1 MLINKVEENKIEQ
14 AVRVNARNTDIFDLF
29 NVQEY
34 LGSNPYLN
42 KASLV
47 FELALTGY
55 DRPLPISDYLA
66 VLGDRYP
73 RLTEIE
79 YASHAE
85 LFASTA
91 SMVNKLDMNLHL
103 QGWSVQQQSESAK
116 IAIESL
122 HLRTTREVIYTVWD
136 WFEAIQRGLGGQV
149 RASPSSH
156 ERLYQ
161 EAIARGEDFEIASQI
176 DSLQQIFRNS
186 VYGGP
191 TVYALLRSAN
201 AKEIPSFYL
210 WDERLM
216 QYGYGKKQI
225 RGVATT
231 FDTDSHLDSDF
242 TTQKDDCKRFLAEL
256 GFPVP
261 KGDIVYSLAAA
272 CDAAEELSYPVA
284 VKPVSGHKGIGVTA
298 DIQSETELETAYQR
312 AVDAVPEG
320 EKAAII
326 VENSIAGHDYRLLCV
341 NGRFVAAI
349 ERQPASVT
357 GNGRSSVRELI
368 ERENR
373 SPQRSDTPTSPM
385 GKIQTDE
392 SMHLYL
398 EEQKLDLDSVIQSD
412 RTVYLRKV
420 ANLSSGGFSIDATD
434 KVHPDNIILAQD
446 VAQHFRLTCMGI
458 DIITTDV
465 AKSWKQGNFGI
476 IEINAAPG
484 VYMHLNPAIGKP
496 VDVTSRILATFF
508 DSGKDAR
515 IPIISFNRITLRQ
528 LQKLS
533 DRILTFHPDW
543 TIGAVCREGII
554 VNRSEK
560 QLNPNYNTNVRNL
573 LRNPRLDLLIA
584 EYDQKV
590 LDTEGMFYY
599 GSDMVVLDDPSEVE
613 TMLARDVFPDSTVII
628 KQDRQIS
635 IKHQGL
641 LEQYELESGE
651 LLEQVYLKE
660 IATILE

>member
-1 MLINKVEENKIEQ
+1 MLIDQVDRPI
-14 AVRVNARNTDIFDLF
+14 RVNARNTDVFDLF
-29 NVQEY
+29 NIREY
-34 LGSNPYLN
+34 IGANPYLN
-42 KASLV
+42 RASLV
-47 FELALTGY
+47 FEFALTEY
-55 DRPLPISDYLA
+55 DRPLSISDYLT
-66 VLGDRYP
+66 VLGERYP
-73 RLTEIE
+73 RLIERE

-85 LFASTA
+85 LFANTA
-91 SMVNKLDMNLHL
+91 SMVNKLDMDLHL
-103 QGWSVQQQSESAK
+103 QSWSVQQQSESAK
-116 IAIESL
+116 IALESL

-136 WFEAIQRGLGGQV
+136 WFEAIV
-149 RASPSSH
+149 
-156 ERLYQ
+156 
-161 EAIARGEDFEIASQI
+161 RGEDFDIASQI
-176 DSLQQIFRNS
+176 DSLQQVFRNS

-210 WDERLM
+210 WDESLM

-256 GFPVP
+256 GFPIP
-261 KGDIVYSLAAA
+261 QGDIVYSFEEAG
-272 CDAAEELSYPVA
+272 DAAEKLGYPVA

-298 DIQSETELETAYQR
+298 DVQNKIELETAYQR

-326 VENSIAGHDYRLLCV
+326 VEKSITGHDYRLLCV
-341 NGRFVAAI
+341 NNRFVAAI
-349 ERQPASVT
+349 KRQPACVT
-357 GNGRSSVRELI
+357 GNGRSSLRELI

-398 EEQKLDLDSVIQSD
+398 EEQGLELDSIIESD

-420 ANLSSGGFSIDATD
+420 ANLSSGGFSVDATN

-446 VAQHFRLTCMGI
+446 IAQHFRLTCLGI
-458 DIITTDV
+458 DVITADITQ
-465 AKSWKQGNFGI
+465 SWKQSSLGI

-484 VYMHLNPAIGKP
+484 VYMHLNPAIGEP
-496 VDVTSRILATFF
+496 VDVTSRILETFF
-508 DSGKDAR
+508 DSGQDSR
-515 IPIISFNRITLRQ
+515 IPIISFNRINLQQ
-528 LQKLS
+528 LQRLS

-554 VNRSEK
+554 INRSEK
-560 QLNPNYNTNVRNL
+560 QLNPDYNTNVRNL

-584 EYDQKV
+584 QYDEEM
-590 LDTEGMFYY
+590 LALEGMFYY
-599 GSDMVVLDDPSEVE
+599 GSNMVVLDDPSEVE
-613 TMLARDVFPDSTVII
+613 TMLARDVFPDSTIII

-635 IKHQGL
+635 IKHRGL

-660 IATILE
+660 IATILS

>member
-1 MLINKVEENKIEQ
+1 MLIDRVEEP
-14 AVRVNARNTDIFDLF
+14 VRVNARNTDVFDLF
-29 NVQEY
+29 NVREY
-34 LGSNPYLN
+34 LGPNPYLN
-42 KASLV
+42 RASLV

-55 DRPLPISDYLA
+55 DRPLPIADYLA
-66 VLGDRYP
+66 VLGERYP
-73 RLTEIE
+73 RLTEKE

-85 LFASTA
+85 LFANTA
-91 SMVNKLDMNLHL
+91 SVVNKLDMDLHL
-103 QGWSVQQQSESAK
+103 EGWSVQQQKLTLPSVTQSSPEQSQSTK

-136 WFEAIQRGLGGQV
+136 WFEAI
-149 RASPSSH
+149 
-156 ERLYQ
+156 
-161 EAIARGEDFEIASQI
+161 ARNEDFAIASQI
-176 DSLQQIFRNS
+176 DYLQQLFRNS

-191 TVYALLRSAN
+191 TVYALLRSAY

-210 WDERLM
+210 WDERLT

-261 KGDIVYSLAAA
+261 QGDIVYSIEEAR
-272 CDAAEELSYPVA
+272 DAVEKLGYPVA

-298 DIQSETELETAYQR
+298 DIKQEAELETAYQR
-312 AVDAVPEG
+312 AVDAVPDG

-357 GNGRSSVRELI
+357 GNGRSSLKELI

-385 GKIQTDE
+385 GKIQTDD

-398 EEQKLDLDSVIQSD
+398 EEQGLDLDSVIESD

-420 ANLSSGGFSIDATD
+420 ANLSSGGFSIDATSRI
-434 KVHPDNIILAQD
+434 HPDNIILAQD
-446 VAQHFRLTCMGI
+446 IAQHFSLTCMGI
-458 DIITTDV
+458 DVITADI
-465 AKSWKQGNFGI
+465 AKSWKQNSFGI

-484 VYMHLNPAIGKP
+484 VYMHLNPAIGEP
-496 VDVTSRILATFF
+496 VDVTSRILETFF

-528 LQKLS
+528 LQRLS

-554 VNRSEK
+554 INRSEK
-560 QLNPNYNTNVRNL
+560 QLNPDYNTNVRNL

-584 EYDQKV
+584 EYDEEV
-590 LDTEGMFYY
+590 LDLEGMFYY
-599 GSDMVVLDDPSEVE
+599 GSNMVVLDDPSEIE

-635 IKHQGL
+635 IRHRGL

-660 IATILE
+660 IATIIE

>member
-1 MLINKVEENKIEQ
+1 MENKRFYYGGGCCCEKSLMLIDRAEKP
-14 AVRVNARNTDIFDLF
+14 VRVNARDSDIFDLF
-29 NVQEY
+29 NVKEY
-34 LGSNPYLN
+34 LGPNPYLN
-42 KASLV
+42 RASLV

-55 DRPLPISDYLA
+55 DRPLPIADYLT

-73 RLTEIE
+73 RLIETEHT
-79 YASHAE
+79 SHAE
-85 LFASTA
+85 LFANTVSV
-91 SMVNKLDMNLHL
+91 VNKLDMELHL
-103 QGWSVQQQSESAK
+103 QGWSVQQQLESAK
-116 IAIESL
+116 IAVESL

-136 WFEAIQRGLGGQV
+136 WFEAI
-149 RASPSSH
+149 
-156 ERLYQ
+156 
-161 EAIARGEDFEIASQI
+161 ARGEDFEIASQI
-176 DSLQQIFRNS
+176 ENLQQVFRNS

-191 TVYALLRSAN
+191 TVYALLRSAY

-216 QYGYGKKQI
+216 QYGHGKKQI

-261 KGDIVYSLAAA
+261 QGDIVYSIEEA
-272 CDAAEELSYPVA
+272 CDVAEELGYPVA

-298 DIQSETELETAYQR
+298 DVQDEVELKAAYHR

-326 VENSIAGHDYRLLCV
+326 VESSIAGHDYRLLCV

-357 GNGRSSVRELI
+357 GNGRSSLKELI

-385 GKIQTDE
+385 GKIQMDE

-398 EEQKLDLDSVIQSD
+398 EEQGLDLDSVIESD
-412 RTVYLRKV
+412 RTIYLRKV
-420 ANLSSGGFSIDATD
+420 ANLSSGGFSIDATNRI
-434 KVHPDNIILAQD
+434 HPDNIILAQD
-446 VAQHFRLTCMGI
+446 IAQHFRLTCMGI
-458 DIITTDV
+458 DVITADL
-465 AKSWKQGNFGI
+465 AKSWKQSSFGI

-484 VYMHLNPAIGKP
+484 VYMHLNPAIGEP
-496 VDVTSRILATFF
+496 VDVTSCILETFF

-560 QLNPNYNTNVRNL
+560 QLNSNYNTNVRNL

-584 EYDQKV
+584 EYDREA
-590 LDTEGMFYY
+590 LDKEGMFYY
-599 GSDMVVLDDPSEVE
+599 GSNMVVLDDPDEIE
-613 TMLARDVFPDSTVII
+613 TMLARDVFADSTVII

-635 IKHQGL
+635 IKHRGL

>member
-1 MLINKVEENKIEQ
+1 MLIDQEEKPI
-14 AVRVNARNTDIFDLF
+14 RVNARNTDIFDLF
-29 NVQEY
+29 NIREY
-34 LGSNPYLN
+34 IGPNPYLN
-42 KASLV
+42 RASLV

-66 VLGDRYP
+66 VVGERYP

-85 LFASTA
+85 LFANTA
-91 SMVNKLDMNLHL
+91 SMVNKLDMDLHL
-103 QGWSVQQQSESAK
+103 QSWTVQQNGNLTLPPQIGQPSPQESEITK

-136 WFEAIQRGLGGQV
+136 WFEAIARKEDL
-149 RASPSSH
+149 
-156 ERLYQ
+156 
-161 EAIARGEDFEIASQI
+161 AIDAQI
-176 DSLQQIFRNS
+176 DNLQQVFRNS

-201 AKEIPSFYL
+201 AKEIPTFYL
-210 WDERLM
+210 WDEGLM
-216 QYGYGKKQI
+216 QYGYGKNQV

-261 KGDIVYSLAAA
+261 QGDIVYSLEEAY
-272 CDAAEELSYPVA
+272 DVTEELGYPVA

-298 DIQSETELETAYQR
+298 DIQQKAELETAYQR

-357 GNGRSSVRELI
+357 GNGHSSLRELI

-385 GKIQTDE
+385 GKIQMDE

-398 EEQKLDLDSVIQSD
+398 EEQGLDLDSIIESD
-412 RTVYLRKV
+412 RSVYLRKV
-420 ANLSSGGFSIDATD
+420 ANLSSGGFSIDATN
-434 KVHPDNIILAQD
+434 KIHPDNIILAQD
-446 VAQHFRLTCMGI
+446 IAQHFRLTCMGI
-458 DIITTDV
+458 DVIT
-465 AKSWKQGNFGI
+465 ANIAQSWKQSSFFGI

-484 VYMHLNPAIGKP
+484 VYMHLNPSIGEP
-496 VDVTSRILATFF
+496 VDVTSRILETFF

-515 IPIISFNRITLRQ
+515 IPIISFNHISLRQ
-528 LQKLS
+528 LQRLS

-560 QLNPNYNTNVRNL
+560 QLNRSYNTNVRNL

-584 EYDQKV
+584 EYDQEV
-590 LDTEGMFYY
+590 LATEGMFYY
-599 GSDMVVLDDPSEVE
+599 GSNMVVLDDPSEIE
-613 TMLARDVFPDSTVII
+613 MMLARDIFPDSTVII
-628 KQDRQIS
+628 KQEQQIS
-635 IKHQGL
+635 IKHRGL

>member
-1 MLINKVEENKIEQ
+1 MLADK
-14 AVRVNARNTDIFDLF
+14 ADSTVRVNARDSDIFDLF
-29 NVQEY
+29 DVREY
-34 LGSNPYLN
+34 LGANPYLN
-42 KASLV
+42 KPSLV
-47 FELALTGY
+47 FEFALTGY
-55 DRPLPISDYLA
+55 DRPIPISEYLA
-66 VLGDRYP
+66 VIGDRYP
-73 RLTEIE
+73 RVSETE

-91 SMVNKLDMNLHL
+91 SMVNRLDMDLHFDA
-103 QGWSVQQQSESAK
+103 WSVKQQSESAK

-136 WFEAIQRGLGGQV
+136 WFEAID
-149 RASPSSH
+149 
-156 ERLYQ
+156 
-161 EAIARGEDFEIASQI
+161 RGEDFDIATQI
-176 DSLQQIFRNS
+176 DYLQQVFRNS

-201 AKEIPSFYL
+201 AKDIPSFYL

-216 QYGYGKKQI
+216 QYGYGKNQI

-261 KGDIVYSLAAA
+261 QGDIVYSLAEARDTA
-272 CDAAEELSYPVA
+272 QELGYPVA

-298 DIQSETELETAYQR
+298 DVRDETELEAAYDR

-320 EKAAII
+320 EAAAII
-326 VENSIAGHDYRLLCV
+326 VESSIKGHDYRLLCV

-357 GNGRSSVRELI
+357 GDGESSLKELI

-398 EEQKLDLDSVIQSD
+398 EEQGLDLDSVVKSD

-420 ANLSSGGFSIDATD
+420 ANLSSGGFSIDATTR
-434 KVHPDNIILAQD
+434 VHSDNIILAQD
-446 VAQHFRLTCMGI
+446 IAQHFRLTCMGI
-458 DIITTDV
+458 DIITADISQ
-465 AKSWKQGNFGI
+465 SWKQSSFGI

-484 VYMHLNPAIGKP
+484 VYMHLNPAIGEP
-496 VDVTSRILATFF
+496 VDVTSRILETFYAW
-508 DSGKDAR
+508 GTDAR
-515 IPIISFNRITLRQ
+515 IPIISFNRIGLRQ
-528 LQKLS
+528 LQKLC

-560 QLNPNYNTNVRNL
+560 QLNRDYNTNVRNL

-584 EYDQKV
+584 EYDSDV

-599 GSDMVVLDDPSEVE
+599 GSNMVVLNDPDEIE

-635 IKHQGL
+635 IKHRGL
-641 LEQYELESGE
+641 LEQYELEVGE
-651 LLEQVYLKE
+651 SLEQVYLKE

>member
-1 MLINKVEENKIEQ
+1 MLADKVSP
-14 AVRVNARNTDIFDLF
+14 VRVNARDTDIFDLF
-29 NVQEY
+29 DVREY

-42 KASLV
+42 KPSLV
-47 FELALTGY
+47 FEFALTGY
-55 DRPLPISDYLA
+55 ELPLPIAEYLA

-79 YASHAE
+79 YTSHAE

-91 SMVNKLDMNLHL
+91 SMVNKLDMDLHFE
-103 QGWSVQQQSESAK
+103 GWSVHQQSESAK
-116 IAIESL
+116 IAIEAL

-136 WFEAIQRGLGGQV
+136 WFEAIDRGD
-149 RASPSSH
+149 
-156 ERLYQ
+156 
-161 EAIARGEDFEIASQI
+161 DFDIASQI

-201 AKEIPSFYL
+201 AQEIPSFYL

-261 KGDIVYSLAAA
+261 QGDIVYSFEEAS
-272 CDAAEELSYPVA
+272 DAAEDLGYPVV

-298 DIQSETELETAYQR
+298 DIQDETELESAYDR

-326 VENSIAGHDYRLLCV
+326 VEKSIKGHDYRLLCV
-341 NGRFVAAI
+341 NGCFVAAI

-357 GNGRSSVRELI
+357 GDGKSSLKELI
-368 ERENR
+368 DRENR
-373 SPQRSDTPTSPM
+373 TPQRSDTPTSPM

-398 EEQKLDLDSVIQSD
+398 EEQGLDLDSVVESD

-420 ANLSSGGFSIDATD
+420 ANLSSGGFSIDATNR
-434 KVHPDNIILAQD
+434 VHPDNIILAQD
-446 VAQHFRLTCMGI
+446 IAQHFRLTCMGI
-458 DIITTDV
+458 DIITADIS
-465 AKSWKQGNFGI
+465 KSWKQSSFGI

-484 VYMHLNPAIGKP
+484 VYMHLNPAVGEP
-496 VDVTSRILATFF
+496 VDVTSKILATFF
-508 DSGKDAR
+508 NSGQDAR
-515 IPIISFNRITLRQ
+515 IPIISFNRIGLRQ
-528 LQKLS
+528 LQRLS

-560 QLNPNYNTNVRNL
+560 QLNSDYNTNVRNL

-584 EYDQKV
+584 EYDEDV
-590 LDTEGMFYY
+590 LDTEGMFYQ
-599 GSDMVVLDDPSEVE
+599 GSNMVVLNDPSEIE

-635 IKHQGL
+635 IKHRGL

>member
-1 MLINKVEENKIEQ
+1 MLIDQVDRPI
-14 AVRVNARNTDIFDLF
+14 RVNARNTDVFDLF
-29 NVQEY
+29 NIREY
-34 LGSNPYLN
+34 IGANPYLN
-42 KASLV
+42 RASLV
-47 FELALTGY
+47 FEFALTEY
-55 DRPLPISDYLA
+55 DRPLSISDYLT
-66 VLGDRYP
+66 VLGERYP
-73 RLTEIE
+73 RLIERE

-85 LFASTA
+85 LFANTA
-91 SMVNKLDMNLHL
+91 SMVNKLDMDLHL
-103 QGWSVQQQSESAK
+103 QSWSVQQQSESAK
-116 IAIESL
+116 IALESL

-136 WFEAIQRGLGGQV
+136 WFEAIV
-149 RASPSSH
+149 
-156 ERLYQ
+156 
-161 EAIARGEDFEIASQI
+161 RGEDFDIASQI
-176 DSLQQIFRNS
+176 DSLQQVFRNS

-210 WDERLM
+210 WDESLM

-256 GFPVP
+256 GFPIP
-261 KGDIVYSLAAA
+261 QGDIVYSFEEAG
-272 CDAAEELSYPVA
+272 DAAEKLGYPVA

-298 DIQSETELETAYQR
+298 DVQNKIELETAYQR

-326 VENSIAGHDYRLLCV
+326 VEKSITGHDYRLLCV
-341 NGRFVAAI
+341 NNRFVAAI
-349 ERQPASVT
+349 KRQPACVT
-357 GNGRSSVRELI
+357 GNGRSSLRELI

-398 EEQKLDLDSVIQSD
+398 EEQGLELDSIIESD

-420 ANLSSGGFSIDATD
+420 ANLSSGGFSVDATN

-446 VAQHFRLTCMGI
+446 IAQHFRLTCLGI
-458 DIITTDV
+458 DVITADITQ
-465 AKSWKQGNFGI
+465 SWKQSSLGI

-484 VYMHLNPAIGKP
+484 VYMHLNPAIGEP
-496 VDVTSRILATFF
+496 VDVTSRILETFF
-508 DSGKDAR
+508 DSGQDSR
-515 IPIISFNRITLRQ
+515 IPIISFNRINLQQ
-528 LQKLS
+528 LQRLS

-554 VNRSEK
+554 INRSEK
-560 QLNPNYNTNVRNL
+560 QLNPDYNTNVRNL

-584 EYDQKV
+584 QYDEEM
-590 LDTEGMFYY
+590 LALEGMFYY
-599 GSDMVVLDDPSEVE
+599 GSNMVVLDDPSEVE
-613 TMLARDVFPDSTVII
+613 TMLVRDVFPDSTIII

-635 IKHQGL
+635 IKHRGL

-660 IATILE
+660 IATILS

>member
-1 MLINKVEENKIEQ
+1 MLIDKIEPPI
-14 AVRVNARNTDIFDLF
+14 RVNARNTDIFDLF
-29 NVQEY
+29 NVKEY

-42 KASLV
+42 RASLV

-55 DRPLPISDYLA
+55 NRPLPIADYLA
-66 VLGDRYP
+66 VVGDRYP
-73 RLTEIE
+73 RLTEIA

-85 LFASTA
+85 LFAHTA
-91 SMVNKLDMNLHL
+91 AAVNKLDMDLHL
-103 QGWSVQQQSESAK
+103 QGWSVQQQESAK
-116 IAIESL
+116 IAIEAL

-136 WFEAIQRGLGGQV
+136 WFEAI
-149 RASPSSH
+149 
-156 ERLYQ
+156 
-161 EAIARGEDFEIASQI
+161 ARGEEFEIASQI
-176 DSLQQIFRNS
+176 DSLQQVFRNS

-201 AKEIPSFYL
+201 AQEIPSFYL

-261 KGDIVYSLAAA
+261 QGKIVYSWKKA
-272 CDAAEELSYPVA
+272 CDLAEALGYPVA

-298 DIQSETELETAYQR
+298 DVTSQAELKTAYQR
-312 AVDAVPEG
+312 AVDAIPET
-320 EKAAII
+320 EKTAII
-326 VENSIAGHDYRLLCV
+326 VETSIVGRDYRLLCV

-349 ERQPASVT
+349 ERQPASVI
-357 GNGRSSVRELI
+357 GNGKSTLKELI
-368 ERENR
+368 ERENH
-373 SPQRSDTPTSPM
+373 SPQRTDTPTSPM

-398 EEQKLDLDSVIQSD
+398 AEQGLDLDSVIESD

-420 ANLSSGGFSIDATD
+420 ANLSSGGFSINATNII
-434 KVHPDNIILAQD
+434 HPDNIILAQD
-446 VAQHFRLTCMGI
+446 IAQHFRLTCMGI
-458 DIITTDV
+458 DVISNDL
-465 AKSWKQGNFGI
+465 ACSWKQSSFGI

-484 VYMHLNPAIGKP
+484 VYMHLNPAVGEP
-496 VDVTSRILATFF
+496 VDVTSRILETFF
-508 DSGKDAR
+508 NSGKEAR

-528 LQKLS
+528 LQRLS
-533 DRILTFHPDW
+533 DRILMSHPDW

-560 QLNPNYNTNVRNL
+560 QLNRSYNTNIRNL

-584 EYDQKV
+584 EYDQEI
-590 LDTEGMFYY
+590 LETEGMFYY
-599 GSDMVVLDDPSEVE
+599 GSNMVVLDNPSETE
-613 TMLARDVFPDSTVII
+613 MMLARDVFANSTVII
-628 KQDRQIS
+628 KQDQQIS

-660 IATILE
+660 IATILA

>member
-1 MLINKVEENKIEQ
+1 MLMDKVDRL
-14 AVRVNARNTDIFDLF
+14 VRVNARNTDVFDLF
-29 NVQEY
+29 NFQEY
-34 LGSNPYLN
+34 LGPNPYLN
-42 KASLV
+42 RASLV
-47 FELALTGY
+47 FELALTGC

-66 VLGDRYP
+66 VLGERYP
-73 RLTEIE
+73 RLTEKE

-85 LFASTA
+85 LFANTA
-91 SMVNKLDMNLHL
+91 SVVNKLDMDLHL
-103 QGWSVQQQSESAK
+103 QGWSVQQQGDLTLRPVAQPYPQESESAK
-116 IAIESL
+116 IAIEAL
-122 HLRTTREVIYTVWD
+122 HLRTTRQVIYTVWD
-136 WFEAIQRGLGGQV
+136 WFEAI
-149 RASPSSH
+149 
-156 ERLYQ
+156 
-161 EAIARGEDFEIASQI
+161 ARGEDLEIASQI
-176 DSLQQIFRNS
+176 DSLQQVFRNS

-261 KGDIVYSLAAA
+261 QGDIVYSFEAA
-272 CDAAEELSYPVA
+272 CDAAKELGYPVA

-298 DIQSETELETAYQR
+298 DIQAESELKTAYQR
-312 AVDAVPEG
+312 ATDAVPEG
-320 EKAAII
+320 EKSAII

-349 ERQPASVT
+349 ERQPASVN
-357 GNGRSSVRELI
+357 GNGRSSLRELI

-373 SPQRSDTPTSPM
+373 SPQRNDTPNSPM

-392 SMHLYL
+392 SMYLYL
-398 EEQKLDLDSVIQSD
+398 SEQGLDLDSVIEND

-420 ANLSSGGFSIDATD
+420 ANLSSGGFSIDATN
-434 KVHPDNIILAQD
+434 KIHPDNIILAQD
-446 VAQHFRLTCMGI
+446 IAQHFRLTCMGI
-458 DIITTDV
+458 DVITADI
-465 AKSWKQGNFGI
+465 AKSWKQNSFGI

-484 VYMHLNPAIGKP
+484 VYMHLNPAIGEP
-496 VDVTSRILATFF
+496 VDVTSRILETFF

-515 IPIISFNRITLRQ
+515 IPIISLNRITLRQ
-528 LQKLS
+528 LQRLS

-560 QLNPNYNTNVRNL
+560 QLNSNYNTNVRNL

-584 EYDQKV
+584 EYDEKV
-590 LDTEGMFYY
+590 LNTEGMFYY
-599 GSDMVVLDDPSEVE
+599 GSNMVVLDDPSEVE

-635 IKHQGL
+635 IRHRGL

>member
-1 MLINKVEENKIEQ
+1 MLMDKVDRL
-14 AVRVNARNTDIFDLF
+14 RVNARNTDVFDLF
-29 NVQEY
+29 NFQEY
-34 LGSNPYLN
+34 LGPNPYLN
-42 KASLV
+42 RASLV
-47 FELALTGY
+47 FELALTGC

-66 VLGDRYP
+66 VLGERYP
-73 RLTEIE
+73 RLTEKE

-91 SMVNKLDMNLHL
+91 SVVNKLDMDLHL
-103 QGWSVQQQSESAK
+103 QGWSVQQHAHLPLPSVVQPYPQESKSAK
-116 IAIESL
+116 IAIEAL
-122 HLRTTREVIYTVWD
+122 HLRTTRQVIYTVWD
-136 WFEAIQRGLGGQV
+136 WFEAI
-149 RASPSSH
+149 
-156 ERLYQ
+156 
-161 EAIARGEDFEIASQI
+161 ARGEDFGIASQI
-176 DSLQQIFRNS
+176 DSLQQVFRNS

-261 KGDIVYSLAAA
+261 QGDIVYSFEAA
-272 CDAAEELSYPVA
+272 CDAAEELGYPVA

-298 DIQSETELETAYQR
+298 DIQAESELKTAYQR

-320 EKAAII
+320 EKSAII

-357 GNGRSSVRELI
+357 GNGRSSLRELI

-373 SPQRSDTPTSPM
+373 SPQRSDTPNSPM

-392 SMHLYL
+392 SMYLYL
-398 EEQKLDLDSVIQSD
+398 SEQGLDLDSVIESD
-412 RTVYLRKV
+412 RIVYLRKV
-420 ANLSSGGFSIDATD
+420 ANLSSGGFSIDATN
-434 KVHPDNIILAQD
+434 KIHPDNIILAQD
-446 VAQHFRLTCMGI
+446 IAQHFRLTCMGI
-458 DIITTDV
+458 DVITADITR
-465 AKSWKQGNFGI
+465 SWKQNSFGI

-484 VYMHLNPAIGKP
+484 VYMHLNPAIGEP
-496 VDVTSRILATFF
+496 VDVTSRILETFF

-515 IPIISFNRITLRQ
+515 IPIISLNRITLRQ
-528 LQKLS
+528 LQRLS

-560 QLNPNYNTNVRNL
+560 QLNSNYNTNVRNL

-584 EYDQKV
+584 EYDEKA
-590 LDTEGMFYY
+590 LNTEGMFYY
-599 GSDMVVLDDPSEVE
+599 GSNMVVLDDPSEVE

-635 IKHQGL
+635 IRHRGL
-641 LEQYELESGE
+641 LEQYELEPGE

>member
-1 MLINKVEENKIEQ
+1 MLIDIDSP
-14 AVRVNARNTDIFDLF
+14 VRVNARDSDIFDLF
-29 NVQEY
+29 NVREY
-34 LGSNPYLN
+34 LGPNPYLN
-42 KASLV
+42 RAALV

-73 RLTEIE
+73 RLTERE

-91 SMVNKLDMNLHL
+91 SIVNKLDMDLHL
-103 QGWSVQQQSESAK
+103 QGWSVQQQELTLPSVTQPTTPQQSQSAK

-136 WFEAIQRGLGGQV
+136 WFEAI
-149 RASPSSH
+149 
-156 ERLYQ
+156 
-161 EAIARGEDFEIASQI
+161 ARGEDFEIASQI
-176 DSLQQIFRNS
+176 ESLQQVFRNS

-191 TVYALLRSAN
+191 TVYALLRSAY

-216 QYGYGKKQI
+216 QYGYGKKQV

-261 KGDIVYSLAAA
+261 KGDIVYSLEEA
-272 CDAAEELSYPVA
+272 CNVAEKLGYPVA

-298 DIQSETELETAYQR
+298 DVQEETELKTAYQR
-312 AVDAVPEG
+312 AVNAVPEG
-320 EKAAII
+320 EAAII
-326 VENSIAGHDYRLLCV
+326 VESSIKGHDYRLLCV

-357 GNGRSSVRELI
+357 GNGRSSLRELI

-398 EEQKLDLDSVIQSD
+398 QEQGLDLDSVIESD

-420 ANLSSGGFSIDATD
+420 ANLSSGGFSIDAT
-434 KVHPDNIILAQD
+434 KRVHPDNIILAQD
-446 VAQHFRLTCMGI
+446 IAQHFRLTCMGI
-458 DIITTDV
+458 DIITADI
-465 AKSWKQGNFGI
+465 ARSWKQSSFGI

-484 VYMHLNPAIGKP
+484 VYMHLNPAIGEP
-496 VDVTSRILATFF
+496 VDVTSRILKTFF
-508 DSGKDAR
+508 DAGKDAR

-528 LQKLS
+528 LQRLS

-554 VNRSEK
+554 INRSEK
-560 QLNPNYNTNVRNL
+560 QLNLHYNTNVRNL

-584 EYDQKV
+584 EYDRDV

-599 GSDMVVLDDPSEVE
+599 GSNMVVLDDPDEIE

-628 KQDRQIS
+628 KQDRQIK
-635 IKHQGL
+635 IDHRGL

>member
-1 MLINKVEENKIEQ
+1 MLIDIDSP
-14 AVRVNARNTDIFDLF
+14 VRVNARDSDIFDLF
-29 NVQEY
+29 NVREY
-34 LGSNPYLN
+34 LGPNPYLN
-42 KASLV
+42 RAALV

-73 RLTEIE
+73 RLTERE
-79 YASHAE
+79 YTSHAE

-91 SMVNKLDMNLHL
+91 SIVNKLDMDLHL
-103 QGWSVQQQSESAK
+103 QGWSVQQQELTLPSVTQPSPQQSQSAK

-136 WFEAIQRGLGGQV
+136 WFEAI
-149 RASPSSH
+149 
-156 ERLYQ
+156 
-161 EAIARGEDFEIASQI
+161 ARGEDFEIATQI
-176 DSLQQIFRNS
+176 ESLQQVFRNS

-191 TVYALLRSAN
+191 TVYALLRSAY

-216 QYGYGKKQI
+216 QYGYGKKQV

-261 KGDIVYSLAAA
+261 KGDIVYSLEEA
-272 CDAAEELSYPVA
+272 CNVAEKLGYPVA

-298 DIQSETELETAYQR
+298 DVQEETELKTAYQR

-326 VENSIAGHDYRLLCV
+326 VESSIKGHDYRLLCV

-357 GNGRSSVRELI
+357 GNGRSSLRELI

-398 EEQKLDLDSVIQSD
+398 QEQGLDLDSVIESD

-420 ANLSSGGFSIDATD
+420 ANLSSGGFSIDAT
-434 KVHPDNIILAQD
+434 KRVHPDNIILAQD
-446 VAQHFRLTCMGI
+446 IAQHFRLTCMGI
-458 DIITTDV
+458 DIITADI
-465 AKSWKQGNFGI
+465 ARSWKQSSFGI

-484 VYMHLNPAIGKP
+484 VYMHLNPAIGEP
-496 VDVTSRILATFF
+496 VDVTSRILKTFF
-508 DSGKDAR
+508 DAGKDAR

-528 LQKLS
+528 LQRLS

-554 VNRSEK
+554 INRSEK
-560 QLNPNYNTNVRNL
+560 QLNLHYNTNVRNL

-584 EYDQKV
+584 EYDRDV

-599 GSDMVVLDDPSEVE
+599 GSNMVVLDDPDEIE

-628 KQDRQIS
+628 KQDRQIK
-635 IKHQGL
+635 IDHRGL